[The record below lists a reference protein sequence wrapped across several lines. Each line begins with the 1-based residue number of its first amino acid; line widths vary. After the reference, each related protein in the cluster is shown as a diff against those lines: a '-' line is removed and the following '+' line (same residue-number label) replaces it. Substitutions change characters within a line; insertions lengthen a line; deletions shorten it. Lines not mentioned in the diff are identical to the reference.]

1 MQLKERDRF
10 LISLSMKRPDDFTS
24 YPLSSSLTR
33 RVVNYLNIYRMVIA
47 MLLGFAHFGE
57 LLDTSGL
64 IENRVLA
71 STILVSYM
79 MFAAYHLFSARRVN
93 ANFFQLATYS
103 LMTDIIFLSMLLLA
117 LGGLTS
123 GVGILLIFTSG
134 VAAVLLPLR
143 IALFLAS
150 IASLTIIGSAWWLYH
165 PGNSTE
171 PLLQAGIYGVTAMV
185 SAIMANQLAFWAR
198 DYRLIAEK
206 HRETLY
212 ELEQVNELI
221 IRRMRTGVI
230 AVDHETNILV
240 MNEAAWFLM
249 GSPPVR
255 QRHLNTLSPRM
266 NQALSS
272 WKKDPYSDQKPILLE
287 PSQAQVLPSFVA
299 LPGDP
304 DFGALIFLSD
314 NNVVARR
321 AVELSV
327 NTLAKLSGSIA
338 HEIRNPLAALNHAAQ
353 ILEES
358 PQIRLSEMRL
368 VNIIQNHAK
377 RMNGIV
383 ENILQLSRREHSRP
397 ELVPLHIFLREF
409 ANEFRASHVN
419 RQLDFEAAI
428 DSNETL
434 VLYDKSQLSQCLWK
448 LLDNAVD
455 HASKDTA
462 IPKVRL
468 VLTRDQ
474 ESGFC
479 IITIADNGP
488 GINKAQMDKIFEPF
502 FTTRKEGSG
511 LGLYIARQLCEA
523 NQAELTV
530 DSEPGQG
537 AFFHIRLALARG
549 SPKTAGVKR
558 VV

>member
-1 MQLKERDRF
+1 
-10 LISLSMKRPDDFTS
+10 MKRPDDFTS
-24 YPLSSSLTR
+24 YPLSSSLTG

-47 MLLGFAHFGE
+47 MLLGFAHFGN
-57 LLDTSGL
+57 LMGISDSGSNRAFASAIL
-64 IENRVLA
+64 I
-71 STILVSYM
+71 SYM
-79 MFAAYHLFSARRVN
+79 LFAAYHLFSARRKH
-93 ANFFQLATYS
+93 ANFFKLATYS
-103 LMTDIIFLSMLLLA
+103 LITDILFLSMLVLA
-117 LGGLTS
+117 LGSIEG
-123 GVGILLIFTSG
+123 GIGILLVFTSA

-150 IASLTIIGSAWWLYH
+150 IASLTMIGSAWWNYH
-165 PGNSTE
+165 PDATTTE
-171 PLLQAGIYGVTAMV
+171 SMLRAGLYGVTAMV
-185 SAIMANQLAFWAR
+185 SAVMANQLAFWAR
-198 DYRLIAEK
+198 DYRLIAQK
-206 HRETLY
+206 HRETLS

-230 AVDHETNILV
+230 AVDHNSKVQV
-240 MNEAAWFLM
+240 MNESAWFLM
-249 GSPPVR
+249 GSPSVR
-255 QRHLNTLSPRM
+255 RRHLKTLSPRLD
-266 NQALSS
+266 QTLDT
-272 WKKDPYSDQKPILLE
+272 WKKDTFADQKPVLLE

-304 DFGALIFLSD
+304 EFGALIFLSD

-327 NTLAKLSGSIA
+327 STLAKLSGSIA

-397 ELVPLHIFLREF
+397 ELVPLHTFLHEF
-409 ANEFRASHVN
+409 ANEFRVSQVN
-419 RQLDFEAAI
+419 RELDFEAAI
-428 DSNETL
+428 DAEETL
-434 VLYDKSQLSQCLWK
+434 VLYDKSQLNQCLWK

-455 HASKDTA
+455 HASKDKS

-468 VLTRDQ
+468 ALTKDE

-488 GINKAQMDKIFEPF
+488 GISKMQLDKIFEPF

-549 SPKTAGVKR
+549 SHKTTDLKQLA
-558 VV
+558 

>member
-1 MQLKERDRF
+1 
-10 LISLSMKRPDDFTS
+10 MKRPDDFTL
-24 YPLSSSLTR
+24 YPLPSSLTR

-47 MLLGFAHFGE
+47 MLLGFAHFSR
-57 LLDTSGL
+57 LMDISGSGSNRAVARVIL
-64 IENRVLA
+64 I
-71 STILVSYM
+71 SYM
-79 MFAAYHLFSARRVN
+79 LFAAYHLFSARRKDT
-93 ANFFQLATYS
+93 NFFRLATYS
-103 LMTDIIFLSMLLLA
+103 LTTDILFLSMLVLA
-117 LGGLTS
+117 LGHLGGGL
-123 GVGILLIFTSG
+123 GILLVFSSA

-143 IALFLAS
+143 NALFLAS
-150 IASLTIIGSAWWLYH
+150 IASLTMIGGALWHYH
-165 PGNSTE
+165 PDTTTMES
-171 PLLQAGIYGVTAMV
+171 LLQAGLYGVIAMV
-185 SAIMANQLAFWAR
+185 SAVMANRLAYWGR

-230 AVDHETNILV
+230 AVDHECKIRV
-240 MNEAAWFLM
+240 MNETAWFLM

-255 QRHLNTLSPRM
+255 QRRLNTLSPRLD
-266 NQALSS
+266 QALAR
-272 WKKDPYSDQKPILLE
+272 WKKNPFADQKPVLLE

-304 DFGALIFLSD
+304 EFGALVFLSD
-314 NNVVARR
+314 NNIVARR

-338 HEIRNPLAALNHAAQ
+338 HEIRNPLAALTHAAQ
-353 ILEES
+353 LLEES
-358 PQIRLSEMRL
+358 PQIRLSDMRL
-368 VNIIQNHAK
+368 VHIIQNNAK

-397 ELVPLHIFLREF
+397 ELVPLHTFLYEF
-409 ANEFRASHVN
+409 ANEFRVSLVN
-419 RQLDFEAAI
+419 RELDFEAAI
-428 DSNETL
+428 DPEETL
-434 VLYDKSQLSQCLWK
+434 VVYDKSQLSQCLWK

-455 HASKDTA
+455 HASKDKS
-462 IPKVRL
+462 IPKIRL
-468 VLTRDQ
+468 ALTKD
-474 ESGFC
+474 EASGFC

-488 GINKAQMDKIFEPF
+488 GISKAQLNKIFEPF
-502 FTTRKEGSG
+502 YTTRKDGSG

-549 SPKTAGVKR
+549 ISKTTDMKP

>member
-1 MQLKERDRF
+1 
-10 LISLSMKRPDDFTS
+10 MKRPDNFTS

-33 RVVNYLNIYRMVIA
+33 SVVNYLNIYRMVIA
-47 MLLGFAHFGE
+47 MLLSVAHFGNLMNIGE
-57 LLDTSGL
+57 LSG
-64 IENRVLA
+64 NRSFADAV
-71 STILVSYM
+71 LVSYLL
-79 MFAAYHLFSARRVN
+79 FAAFLLFSARRKN
-93 ANFFQLATYS
+93 ADVFKLATYS
-103 LMTDIIFLSMLLLA
+103 LITDILIFSMLVLA
-117 LGGLTS
+117 LGTTEGGL
-123 GVGILLIFTSG
+123 GILLVFTSAL
-134 VAAVLLPLR
+134 AAVLLPLR

-150 IASLTIIGSAWWLYH
+150 IASLTIIGGALWNYFTGITAVQ
-165 PGNSTE
+165 PMVN
-171 PLLQAGIYGVTAMV
+171 AGLYGVTAMV
-185 SAIMANQLAFWAR
+185 SAIMTHQLAYWAR

-206 HRETLY
+206 QRETLS

-221 IRRMRTGVI
+221 IRRMRTGVL
-230 AVDHETNILV
+230 AVDPEGTVQV

-249 GSPPVR
+249 GSPKVR
-255 QRHLNTLSPRM
+255 QRRLRILSPRL
-266 NQALSS
+266 NQSLDA
-272 WKKDPYSDQKPILLE
+272 WKKDTYSDPKPVLLE
-287 PSQAQVLPSFVA
+287 PSQTQVLPSFVA
-299 LPGDP
+299 LPGNP
-304 DFGALIFLSD
+304 KFGALIFLSD

-353 ILEES
+353 LLEEL
-358 PQIRLSEMRL
+358 PQIGLSEMRL

-397 ELVPLHIFLREF
+397 ELVPLHTFLPEF
-409 ANEFRASHVN
+409 ASEFKASTVT
-419 RQLDFEAAI
+419 RDLDFDTAI
-428 DSNETL
+428 SSEETL
-434 VLYDKSQLSQCLWK
+434 VLYDKSQLHQCLWK

-455 HASKDTA
+455 HASRDRSTT
-462 IPKVRL
+462 PGVRL
-468 VLTRDQ
+468 VLTKDE

-479 IITIADNGP
+479 IITVADNGP
-488 GINKAQMDKIFEPF
+488 GISKTQLSKIFEPF
-502 FTTRKEGSG
+502 YTTRKAGSG

-549 SPKTAGVKR
+549 SPKTKTVKR
-558 VV
+558 IV